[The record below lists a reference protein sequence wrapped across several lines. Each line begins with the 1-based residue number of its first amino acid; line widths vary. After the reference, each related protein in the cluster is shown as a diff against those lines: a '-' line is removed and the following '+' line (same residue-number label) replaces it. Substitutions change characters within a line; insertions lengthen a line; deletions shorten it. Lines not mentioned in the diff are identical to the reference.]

1 MNNQI
6 NSKTIVFVHGLFV
19 TAESWNPWV
28 KFFEEK
34 GYTCYTPSNPHHDFT
49 VQEMWTKTP
58 EQLGT
63 VTFQDVV
70 NNVAKLIDTLPEKPI
85 IIGHSLGGLAVQKL
99 IEMGKAAAGICIDGA
114 APAGILPLYWSF
126 LKANLPVL
134 NPFKGDSVFKPT
146 KDWWFYAFGN
156 NLTRTESDKAFDDFA
171 VPESRNI
178 PRSTTKSY
186 AKIDFKKP
194 HVPLL
199 FIGGE
204 KDHIIPYKLNEKNF
218 KAYKD
223 ENSIKTFKVFSN
235 RGHFICGDKNW
246 KEVAT
251 YVHNWI
257 K

>member
-1 MNNQI
+1 M
-6 NSKTIVFVHGLFV
+6 L
-19 TAESWNPWV
+19 
-28 KFFEEK
+28 
-34 GYTCYTPSNPHHDFT
+34 
-49 VQEMWTKTP
+49 EM
-58 EQLGT
+58 EQL
-63 VTFQDVV
+63 Q
-70 NNVAKLIDTLPEKPI
+70 I
-85 IIGHSLGGLAVQKL
+85 SLEPFKAKL

-204 KDHIIPYKLNEKNF
+204 EDHIIPYKLNEKNF